1 MYRKRGS
8 LETGRI
14 ETGRVLASYLVQF
27 NPVEQDKEKREKK
40 NRRLV
45 GVVTFE
51 NPIVGVITNTGLLRA
66 TDKTL
71 GGHSESLVIRG
82 RGLEIGMGKQVDIVT
97 LNEDRKTL
105 ILDLRVSGEQI
116 DQIRVLV
123 EGEE

>member
-1 MYRKRGS
+1 M
-8 LETGRI
+8 
-14 ETGRVLASYLVQF
+14 A
-27 NPVEQDKEKREKK
+27 
-40 NRRLV
+40 
-45 GVVTFE
+45 TFE

-71 GGHSESLVIRG
+71 GGHSDNLVIRG
-82 RGLEIGMGKQVDIVT
+82 RGLEIGVGRQVDIVT
-97 LNEDRKTL
+97 LSADRKTL